1 MIVKNEYFK
10 LVMLALVIVTPV
22 VSPSIA
28 LPISVITLASL
39 VAYQMYLNNK
49 KEELEQTT
57 KNEIDSLKTKVEQDL
72 ISIKNSMNG
81 LIIKNSVKPTE
92 SEFKRFF

>member
-1 MIVKNEYFK
+1 MSIRNEYLK
-10 LVMLALVIVTPV
+10 LVMLALVIVTPI

-49 KEELEQTT
+49 KEELEEST
-57 KNEIDSLKTKVEQDL
+57 KSEIVTLKAKVEQDL
-72 ISIKNSMNG
+72 VSIKNSMNG